1 MVEFLVLLNMSL
13 LAFLSLLSLIEYEL
27 LISAVIVLLFEL
39 GYSILGH
46 LSLHILALS
55 LTSIS
60 MIFQNFTVIFKV
72 RVRNENS

>member
-1 MVEFLVLLNMSL
+1 MSL

-27 LISAVIVLLFEL
+27 LISAVVVLLFEL

-46 LSLHILALS
+46 LCLHILALS

-60 MIFQNFTVIFKV
+60 MIFQNFTVIYKV
-72 RVRNENS
+72 RVRNEIS